1 MNTDQMAGNWH
12 QLRGRIREQWGKLTD
27 DDLEMVNGQYER
39 LVGRIQARYGM
50 TRELAEHAVREW
62 LLGVHV

>member
-1 MNTDQMAGNWH
+1 MNSDQIAGNWQ
-12 QLRGRIREQWGKLTD
+12 QLRGRIKEQWSKLTD

-39 LVGRIQARYGM
+39 LIGRIQARYGM

-62 LLGVHV
+62 LAGVHV

>member
-1 MNTDQMAGNWH
+1 MNTDQIAGNWL
-12 QLRGRIREQWGKLTD
+12 QLRGRIKEQWGKLTD
-27 DDLEMVNGQYER
+27 DDLEIVNGQYER

-62 LLGVHV
+62 LVGVNV